1 MAVKLSI
8 IIPTY
13 NEEKTL
19 PFLLSSTRQQGFID
33 YEVIVADANSTDR
46 TRKIARDFGCLVVT
60 GGMPA
65 VGRNRGAAAARGE
78 YLFFVDADVIIP
90 RGFIKNVFA
99 EMKEKDIQ
107 IASCGV
113 VPLSNKNI
121 DVVLHGLVNAYLN
134 ATQYFYPHA
143 PGFCIIIKRS
153 IHEQVGGFDEKLTL
167 AEDHDYVKRAKKL
180 GKFRILKKVKILV
193 SVRRL
198 DSDGRINVSAKYVL
212 VEVYRL
218 LVGEIETDIF
228 KYKFGHHKKQWLSV
242 KPPKFFGGMFISSV
256 CWKKSFYFS

>member
-8 IIPTY
+8 IIPAY

-19 PFLLSSTRQQGFID
+19 PFLLSSIRQQDFTD
-33 YEVIVADANSTDR
+33 YELIVADAKSTDR
-46 TRKIARDFGCLVVT
+46 TRRIAKYFGCVVVD

-65 VGRNRGAAAARGE
+65 VGRNRGAAVAKGE

-90 RGFIKNVFA
+90 RGFIKDVLN
-99 EMKEKDIQ
+99 EMKDKDIQ
-107 IASCGV
+107 VASCGV
-113 VPLSNKNI
+113 VPLSDKNI
-121 DVVLHGLVNAYLN
+121 DIVLHGLVNAYLN

-153 IHEQVGGFDEKLTL
+153 IHEQIGGFNEKLKL

-180 GKFRILKKVKILV
+180 GKFRILKKAKILV

-198 DSDGRINVSAKYVL
+198 DSDGRINLSTKYVL

-218 LVGEIETDIF
+218 LVGEIDTDIF
-228 KYKFGHHKKQWLSV
+228 KYKFGHHKK
-242 KPPKFFGGMFISSV
+242 
-256 CWKKSFYFS
+256 